1 MAFEKKISETRLR
14 SGAAKDELGLS
25 KEKWNNVSSPV
36 AFPAIAQA
44 VYLICDLCACAR
56 ACAHVCVCVCVE
68 RGGREGVC
76 GFQETCMQ
84 STRNNAGSRSDAA
97 RQRLCTGEMGVFT
110 DPREGVISAD
120 CVRSHA

>member
-56 ACAHVCVCVCVE
+56 ACAHVCVCVCVW
-68 RGGREGVC
+68 RGEK
-76 GFQETCMQ
+76 ET
-84 STRNNAGSRSDAA
+84 T
-97 RQRLCTGEMGVFT
+97 
-110 DPREGVISAD
+110 
-120 CVRSHA
+120 

>member
-44 VYLICDLCACAR
+44 VYLIWGLWAVAG
-56 ACAHVCVCVCVE
+56 ACAHGCGCVCVCVCGE
-68 RGGREGVC
+68 GRE
-76 GFQETCMQ
+76 
-84 STRNNAGSRSDAA
+84 RR
-97 RQRLCTGEMGVFT
+97 
-110 DPREGVISAD
+110 
-120 CVRSHA
+120 CVRIPGDVHAKYQEQCRQQI